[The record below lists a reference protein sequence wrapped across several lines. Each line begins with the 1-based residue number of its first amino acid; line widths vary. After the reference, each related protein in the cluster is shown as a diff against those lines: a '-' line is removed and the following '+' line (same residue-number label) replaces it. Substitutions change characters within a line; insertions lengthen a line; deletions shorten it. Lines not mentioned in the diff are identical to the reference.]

1 MGTPQAEATGAAGF
15 VRSATGDD
23 GVGKKCLVTRTV
35 LEGVWGH
42 LGRD

>member
-1 MGTPQAEATGAAGF
+1 MEATGVAGF
-15 VRSATGDD
+15 VMFAMCDD

>member
-1 MGTPQAEATGAAGF
+1 MEATGVAGF
-15 VRSATGDD
+15 ARSATGDD
-23 GVGKKCLVTRTV
+23 GVEKMCLATRTV